1 MYPNH
6 RPILVGTG
14 DGYRI
19 YLPHKINQM
28 QKYSYSIVAVLIILL
43 SACHHDNNNTT
54 TGGGN
59 GGSWTFAGVTY
70 HAAYTKVSAGAAG
83 YSFYGSS
90 GVAYSGG
97 DSTLSIQFYNMT
109 STLLMPGTYTI
120 AHQVPP
126 DSGQVYIA
134 INTGGSNGV
143 SYGSTVGY
151 GPETVVVSTIN
162 GKSNITASGI
172 KLQNLGIN
180 FVGANYAD
188 SNSTLT
194 LNVTQQ

>member
-1 MYPNH
+1 M
-6 RPILVGTG
+6 RG
-14 DGYRI
+14 DDSI
-19 YLPHKINQM
+19 YLPHKINNM
-28 QKYSYSIVAVLIILL
+28 KKHPFSILAALFILL
-43 SACHHDNNNTT
+43 SSCHHDNNNTT

-70 HAAYTKVSAGAAG
+70 HAAYTKVGAGAAG
-83 YSFYGSS
+83 YSFYASS

-109 STLLMPGTYTI
+109 SALLMPGTYTI

-134 INTGGSNGV
+134 INTGGASGV

-151 GPETVVVSTIN
+151 GPETVVVSTVN
-162 GKSNITASGI
+162 GKSNITGSGI
-172 KLQNLGIN
+172 KLQNLGVN

-188 SNSTLT
+188 SNSTLN